1 LRFDSNRR
9 GNFSLPRDSRAIDDI
24 EAQGEPRMASRS
36 NISRMSRR
44 SALIASLLA
53 ATSVGCRLGPQ
64 TIERNRLSYN
74 EAVKETGEQQLLLN
88 IVRLRYIHNP
98 SSLAV
103 TSIADQHEVVSG
115 LQLTPFFQA
124 AAAGNVT
131 DYASRILPGGSFGGA
146 TRPTLSYT
154 PLDDSEFTRRLFT
167 PITLEGVTY
176 LTKTTW
182 PISTVFRLWL
192 ENLNWVSNAE
202 TASGPTPRMAPDYE
216 QFLSGVE
223 AMQRLQDRK
232 ALALIHIPREEELS
246 DPLTDEAAAATAV
259 DAAKEGMQLRRHDRG
274 WVVTKKKMVPTLR
287 LPNLPDNDADLQDFC
302 RAFYLDPSLRDFELT
317 IEEVDPFY
325 RDAPVMGLTKLDLEP
340 RSLLQVLY
348 FLAQG
353 VDTPTAH
360 QACGNAPETL
370 DVAGQ
375 PFDWNLVLDGL
386 FHVHCCTGHY
396 SPAGASVA
404 VWHQGA
410 WYYIDDRDRDSKAT
424 FSLVM
429 EMSRLELDQKAG
441 AAPLLTL
448 PLGR

>member
-1 LRFDSNRR
+1 
-9 GNFSLPRDSRAIDDI
+9 
-24 EAQGEPRMASRS
+24 MASRS
-36 NISRMSRR
+36 KISRR
-44 SALIASLLA
+44 SAIVASLLA
-53 ATSVGCRLGPQ
+53 ATSVGCRLGPKA
-64 TIERNRLSYN
+64 IERNRLSYN
-74 EAVKETGEQQLLLN
+74 EAVKETSEQQLLLN

-124 AAAGNVT
+124 AAAGGIT
-131 DYASRILPGGSFGGA
+131 DYASRVLPGGSFGGA

-154 PLDDSEFTRRLFT
+154 PLDDAEFTRKLFT

-176 LTKTTW
+176 LSKTTW

-202 TASGPTPRMAPDYE
+202 TGSGPTPRTSPEYE
-216 QFLSGVE
+216 EFLIGIL

-232 ALALIHIPREEELS
+232 ALALIHIPREEALS
-246 DPLTDEAAAATAV
+246 DQLTDVAAASTAV
-259 DAAKEGMQLRRHDRG
+259 EAAKEGLTLRRFEKG
-274 WVVTKKKMVPTLR
+274 WVVVKKKMIPILR
-287 LPNLPDNDADLQDFC
+287 VAHLPDNDPDFQEFC
-302 RAFYLDPSLRDFELT
+302 QAFHLDPSLRDFELT
-317 IEEVDPFY
+317 LEEVDPFY
-325 RDAPVMGLTKLDLEP
+325 RDAPVMGLTKLDVEP

-360 QACGNAPETL
+360 QACGVAPETV
-370 DVAGQ
+370 DSSGQ
-375 PFDWNLVLDGL
+375 PFDWSLVLVGL
-386 FHVHCCTGHY
+386 FHVHCCTGNY
-396 SPAGASVA
+396 APANASVA

-410 WYYIDDRDRDSKAT
+410 WYYIDDRDRDTKAT

-429 EMSRLELDQKAG
+429 EMSRLELDQKMG
-441 AAPLLTL
+441 TAPLLTL